1 MPELSVR
8 LQRLFAQTKP
18 VCFGRYVMDVP
29 VETELL
35 WGFQEAPSKITVYAN
50 EVAALKEH
58 IKNYQAK
65 ILATDKTA
73 EITYVGSGPTATSWE
88 IRYFRDDTAKEYKS
102 EAAYTFVTAG
112 QHLFGLLGGKSIATV
127 VKGLRARSPDDIPT
141 DPGLCIDHG
150 FIADNSGSFQEIIGA
165 GLFLPSYPDVSFSVS
180 SNKGA
185 SITNGNELTL
195 LQKIAKQK
203 GFLNFDY
210 PKLSTL
216 REGKRQVYIWQ
227 GEESLARRQDGSHD
241 FVWESSDRR
250 QNTLYP
256 TLDAKLF
263 SKVAANRVGAAQ
275 QASLSD
281 AEMLALW
288 DKLLGSL
295 RFRVD
300 APPTQTTQK
309 PLLPSTSP
317 ASHSGLWQP
326 ELPPGHPKT
335 AFVSRTPALRLSQG
349 QRLPTLGLLPG
360 EERDVR
366 WRWIGA

>member
-1 MPELSVR
+1 MPDLSLR
-8 LQRLFAQTKP
+8 LQRLFAQTKM
-18 VCFGRYVMDVP
+18 VCFGRYVLEVP
-29 VETELL
+29 AEAVLL
-35 WGFQEAPSKITVYAN
+35 WGAQQVPVPITLYRHAADQLSAYAQAYREQQLGLSKS
-50 EVAALKEH
+50 
-58 IKNYQAK
+58 
-65 ILATDKTA
+65 A
-73 EITYVGSGPTATSWE
+73 EIAYFGAGVLPGSWE
-88 IRYFRDDTAKEYKS
+88 VLAYRDHIAKQHGGVSACTFMALTPHLFAWRGKQQIAPLLKQLRVRQPDEVPS
-102 EAAYTFVTAG
+102 EAGV
-112 QHLFGLLGGKSIATV
+112 
-127 VKGLRARSPDDIPT
+127 
-141 DPGLCIDHG
+141 CIDHG
-150 FIADNSGSFQEIIGA
+150 FIAELSGQFQEVIEA
-165 GLFLPSYPDVSFSVS
+165 GIHLPSYPDLSFSVS
-180 SNKGA
+180 SNKAA
-185 SITNGNELTL
+185 SIEDEDGESLLSRIAMQKELL
-195 LQKIAKQK
+195 
-203 GFLNFDY
+203 GSDY
-210 PKLSTL
+210 PALAVL
-216 REGKRQVYIWQ
+216 REGARQVFVWP
-227 GEESLARRQDGSHD
+227 GEESLVTHADGSHD
-241 FVWESSDRR
+241 FTWENSERR

-256 TLDAKLF
+256 TLDAQLY
-263 SKVAANRVGAAQ
+263 SKVAANRVGAAP

-366 WRWIGA
+366 WRWIGG